1 MANKDP
7 NEIEEVE
14 CEQFPVFRR
23 NNYFFGKILKAS
35 DLKTEQKYFVNKQRL
50 MNRLVHGTG
59 IICGLNVLRKGP
71 SAMDLQENQIRV
83 TEGVALDYCGR
94 EIIVPNS
101 VDIDLSEFLKSEDKT
116 TTLYIWIKYDFCGE
130 EKVPR
135 ALESN
140 DLQEDYAYSKIRET
154 YKFGV
159 GKKPPK
165 TSENSSARRTNGK
178 DFVEHSEKIEF
189 SITECPELSED
200 EVLVLA
206 KITIRRKDGT
216 FFVSQVDN
224 LARNEEGAHGHS
236 VCSNAHLFDMIT
248 RLRKRIDELENIV
261 ESISKERKMSLGKRI
276 ENWLKA
282 LEL

>member
-1 MANKDP
+1 VTNKDP

-23 NNYFFGKILKAS
+23 TNYFFGKLLEVS
-35 DLKTEQKYFVNKQRL
+35 DFKTEQKYFINKQRL
-50 MNRLVHGTG
+50 MNRLIHGTG
-59 IICGLNVLRKGP
+59 IICGLNVLKKGP

-101 VDIDLSEFLKSEDKT
+101 VDIDLSENLKSEDKT
-116 TTLYIWIKYDFCGE
+116 TPLYIWIKYDFCGE
-130 EKVPR
+130 QKVPR
-135 ALESN
+135 ALEST
-140 DLQEDYAYSKIRET
+140 DLQEDYVYSKIKES

-165 TSENSSARRTNGK
+165 TSENSSAACTNEEGL
-178 DFVEHSEKIEF
+178 VEHSERIEF
-189 SITECPELSED
+189 SITECPELSEGG
-200 EVLVLA
+200 VLVLA
-206 KITIRRKDGT
+206 KITGRRKDGT
-216 FFVSQVDN
+216 FFVSQVNN
-224 LARNEEGAHGHS
+224 LARNEEGAHRQS
-236 VCSNAHLFDMIT
+236 LCSNAHLFNMIT
-248 RLRKRIDELENIV
+248 RLRKRIGELENTV
-261 ESISKERKMSLGKRI
+261 ESIREERKMSLGKRI